1 MTDFIAKEQAAYPD
15 LAQRYERLQDLH
27 ARKLYH
33 ELTGELE
40 AFVRDPMCRKYPLNL
55 PRLYQEFIRHFQDKL
70 NQIRLVVI
78 CTEISTQFAD
88 PSQAQEFMEQLLGQL
103 NTKTAHEAVLLC
115 KMQIAQLKFRRGAE
129 FLAEVKATVDEDKQE
144 IESLVGAEPVVHAA
158 YYRVACD
165 YYGALGPP
173 DKFYKNALMFL
184 AYTQYDD
191 MRPDERFQLAVNIS
205 IAALTGDHVFNFG
218 EVLATPILR
227 ALENTDKKW
236 LADLLHAFNK
246 GDIDRFNEIVGQNSK
261 EFDAQPALVTKL
273 DYVKEKVALLALMVL
288 VFQRPAH
295 ERNIPFHE
303 IALATRLPQQQVE
316 WLVMRALSC
325 KLIQGSIDQVDEI
338 VRVTWVQPRVL
349 DNSQLKEL
357 VARLDAWEQKVNST
371 LLYVEEQ
378 TPELFQ

>member
-1 MTDFIAKEQAAYPD
+1 MTDFIAQEQAAYPD
-15 LAQRYERLQDLH
+15 IAQRYQQLKDLH
-27 ARKLYH
+27 VRKLYH

-40 AFVRDPMCRKYPLNL
+40 AFIRDPMCHKYPLNL
-55 PRLYQEFIRHFQDKL
+55 TKLYEKFVRSFQDKL
-70 NQIRLVVI
+70 NPIRLVII

-88 PSQAQEFMEQLLGQL
+88 PAKAQEFMEQLLGQL

-115 KMQIAQLKFRRGAE
+115 KMQIAQLKFRRGTE
-129 FLAEVKATVDEDKQE
+129 FLTEVKATVDDEKQV

-165 YYGALGPP
+165 YYGALGPA

-184 AYTQYDD
+184 AYTQYDEI
-191 MRPDERFQLAVNIS
+191 RPDERFNLAVNIS
-205 IAALTGDHVFNFG
+205 IAALAGDGVFNFG

-227 ALENTDKKW
+227 ALEGTDKQW
-236 LADLLHAFNK
+236 LSDLLHAFNK

-261 EFDAQPALVTKL
+261 ELIVQPALVTKQEHI
-273 DYVKEKVALLALMVL
+273 KEKVALLALMVL
-288 VFQRPAH
+288 VFQRPSH

-303 IALATRLPQQQVE
+303 IAMVTRLPQEQVE

-325 KLIQGSIDQVDEI
+325 KLIKGSIDQVDGI
-338 VRVTWVQPRVL
+338 IRVTWVQPRVL
-349 DNSQLKEL
+349 DNSQLQEL
-357 VARLDAWEQKVNST
+357 VTRLNGWEKKVNST

-378 TPELFQ
+378 TLELFQ

>member
-1 MTDFIAKEQAAYPD
+1 MTDFIATEQAAYPD
-15 LAQRYERLQDLH
+15 IAQRYQKLKDLH
-27 ARKLYH
+27 VRKLYH

-40 AFVRDPMCRKYPLNL
+40 AFVRDPACHKYPLNL
-55 PRLYQEFIRHFQDKL
+55 PKLYQEFIRSFQDKL

-88 PSQAQEFMEQLLGQL
+88 PAKAQEFMEQLLGQL
-103 NTKTAHEAVLLC
+103 STKTAHEAVLLC

-129 FLAEVKATVDEDKQE
+129 FLAEVKATVDDDKQLV
-144 IESLVGAEPVVHAA
+144 ESLVGAEPVVHAS

-165 YYGALGPP
+165 YYGALGPA

-184 AYTQYDD
+184 AYTQYDE
-191 MRPDERFQLAVNIS
+191 MRPNERFDLAVNIS
-205 IAALTGDHVFNFG
+205 IAALTGDGVFNFG

-227 ALENTDKKW
+227 ALEGTDKQW
-236 LADLLHAFNK
+236 LSDLLHAFNK

-261 EFDAQPALVTKL
+261 EFNAQPALVSKQ

-288 VFQRPAH
+288 VFQRPSH
-295 ERNIPFHE
+295 ERNIGFHE
-303 IALATRLPQQQVE
+303 IAEATRLPLEQVE

-325 KLIQGSIDQVDEI
+325 KLIKGSIDQVDGI
-338 VRVTWVQPRVL
+338 VRVSWVQPRVL
-349 DNSQLKEL
+349 DNSQLQEL
-357 VARLDAWEQKVNST
+357 VTRLDGWEKKVNST